1 MLYCVI
7 ILVTLIKE
15 IYAWIYYHLFTMPM
29 NKTKTKKVLA
39 ALAVWALSCAQL
51 SHVYAVQ
58 QIGTWTVDGDSSFD
72 TAIMW
77 DESFPGTASGTV
89 SGIQVNARVLPTL
102 NMTLSAKEINLGDL
116 TPGVAANGSINIEIG
131 TNAANGVTLRAKSW
145 SGWLTN
151 TSDNSLQIN
160 NSTADGSVESYTF
173 ASVAGASDSTVTG
186 FDNTLWN
193 LTALEIASSNETII
207 YQTNKPELTD
217 PTADVTFTVEAL
229 ANAQTPAWIYQDNID
244 FIVTGNF

>member
-1 MLYCVI
+1 
-7 ILVTLIKE
+7 
-15 IYAWIYYHLFTMPM
+15 M

-39 ALAVWALSCAQL
+39 AIAVWALSCAQF
-51 SHVYAVQ
+51 SHVYAAQ

-116 TPGVAANGSINIEIG
+116 TPGVSADGSIDIEIG
-131 TNAANGVTLRAKSW
+131 TNAANGVTVRAKSG

-151 TSDNSLQIN
+151 TADNSLQIN
-160 NSTADGSVESYTF
+160 NLTTDGSAESYTF
-173 ASVAGASDSTVTG
+173 ASAAGASDSTVTG

-193 LTALEIASSNETII
+193 LTALEVASSSETII

-217 PTADVTFTVEAL
+217 ATADVTFTVAAT
-229 ANAQTPAWIYQDNID
+229 ANAQTPAGIYQDNID

>member
-1 MLYCVI
+1 MI
-7 ILVTLIKE
+7 ILDLYKGDNTWKLLSLIYK
-15 IYAWIYYHLFTMPM
+15 HM
-29 NKTKTKKVLA
+29 NKTKTQKALA
-39 ALAVWALSCAQL
+39 AFAVWALSLTQF
-51 SHVYAVQ
+51 SHVYSAQ
-58 QIGTWTVDGDSSFD
+58 QIGTGTVDGDSSFD

-116 TPGVAANGSINIEIG
+116 TPGVSSDGSISIEIG
-131 TNAANGVTLRAKSW
+131 TNAANGVTIRAKSG
-145 SGWLTN
+145 SGGLTN
-151 TSDNSLQIN
+151 TADNALQIN
-160 NSTADGSVESYTF
+160 NLTADGSAESYTF
-173 ASVAGASDSTVTG
+173 ASSAGASDSTVTG

-193 LTALEIASSNETII
+193 LTALEVASSNETII

-217 PTADVTFTVEAL
+217 STADVTFTVAAT
-229 ANAQTPAWIYQDNID
+229 ANAQTPAGVYQDNID